1 MWNMRDDKDIAR
13 ASPIQPDA
21 STSLGTS
28 VYNELRQ
35 RLVDGRLKPGQRLRE
50 IELSDMLGVSRTP
63 VREAIK
69 RLESEGFAVYA
80 SRRGSIISELTPEQ
94 AAELYAVREI
104 LEGSAANFAARY
116 ASESEIQVLE
126 HLLEK
131 HRDAGEDPEALSQIN
146 RQFHHMMYRTAHNR
160 YLLGLLSTAQDYML
174 LLHKTTYH
182 APGRAR
188 TALEEHRRIVKAIKA
203 RDHAAAEA
211 AAREHIREAQRIRMQ
226 LQFGM

>member
-1 MWNMRDDKDIAR
+1 MHERKDVPR
-13 ASPIQPDA
+13 SSPIDPNA

-80 SRRGSIISELTPEQ
+80 SRRGAIISELTPDQ

-116 ASESEIQVLE
+116 ASESEILVLE
-126 HLLEK
+126 DLLEK
-131 HRDAGEDPEALSQIN
+131 HREAGEDAETLSRIN
-146 RQFHHMMYRTAHNR
+146 RQFHHMIYRTAHNR
-160 YLLGLLSTAQDYML
+160 YLLDLLSTAQDYML
-174 LLHKTTYH
+174 LLHKTTYY
-182 APGRAR
+182 APGRPE
-188 TALEEHRRIVKAIKA
+188 TALEEHCQIVNAIKA
-203 RDHAAAEA
+203 RDSQAAET
-211 AAREHIREAQRIRMQ
+211 AARQHIREAQRIRMQ